1 MPDDVMPEEPSS
13 LRKELDRY
21 RLVVGELQGKIRELE
36 DELNTAATMAEV
48 PAIVVTKPEL
58 RQTLSRLMNK
68 VAMILQAE
76 KVVIFIYQAEVG
88 ELTVL
93 PPALGVTEE
102 QAAELRIAPEAGV
115 SGHVYRTGESVIFND
130 AVNDPRTIKDKVALL
145 RVRNGICVPLK
156 IKQRDDEER
165 VVDERVIG
173 VMHVFN
179 KRYEQEFN
187 DDDQRLLEM
196 LADQAAAVIA
206 NAQVFIELA
215 EEKERLA
222 DTFESLHAGVI
233 VVSGAGRLR
242 LINKAACDMLRITPE
257 NYIGKLVE
265 DIIPN
270 PDIIGLFRDT
280 LKQQTEMNKEVGIE
294 TDHRI
299 YKAETTLMADDS
311 GELQNAV
318 AIFNDITEIRQLER
332 MKTAFVSTVSHEP
345 HPPDLNQGLHRDTH
359 RRHREHVR

>member
-115 SGHVYRTGESVIFND
+115 SAPVQKRIESPAIVPRAAD
-130 AVNDPRTIKDKVALL
+130 A
-145 RVRNGICVPLK
+145 
-156 IKQRDDEER
+156 
-165 VVDERVIG
+165 
-173 VMHVFN
+173 
-179 KRYEQEFN
+179 
-187 DDDQRLLEM
+187 
-196 LADQAAAVIA
+196 
-206 NAQVFIELA
+206 
-215 EEKERLA
+215 
-222 DTFESLHAGVI
+222 
-233 VVSGAGRLR
+233 
-242 LINKAACDMLRITPE
+242 
-257 NYIGKLVE
+257 
-265 DIIPN
+265 
-270 PDIIGLFRDT
+270 
-280 LKQQTEMNKEVGIE
+280 
-294 TDHRI
+294 
-299 YKAETTLMADDS
+299 
-311 GELQNAV
+311 
-318 AIFNDITEIRQLER
+318 
-332 MKTAFVSTVSHEP
+332 
-345 HPPDLNQGLHRDTH
+345 
-359 RRHREHVR
+359 